1 MILSIIPTGP
11 VRPGVVGKPLRRL
24 QISASRVP
32 PSRCVAPASSGV
44 VRPLAGS
51 VGVSVLVSEGEPVV
65 TPATTSICKSTAES
79 VVVVAVVVL
88 SIVVLSVVVAIVVLA
103 VVVLAVIVLA
113 VVVAVV
119 VAIVVAIV
127 LAVVVTA
134 TSTVVGS
141 PPKEEPFIP
150 SVLPL
155 HRLPSPP
162 ASVASAG
169 SPTREEEPG
178 LAILGLAFA
187 TFPARVAIIEVAVVE
202 GTANCRTKDSSTK
215 SSQASAHQ
223 TPVQGVVAGE
233 KPRVCVQ
240 GTQRELLRRRRR
252 RGRSRTTK
260 VCLSQGKR
268 ADGNQH

>member
-1 MILSIIPTGP
+1 LIPSKKSILSIIPTGR

-113 VVVAVV
+113 VVVA
-119 VAIVVAIV
+119 IVVAIV

-202 GTANCRTKDSSTK
+202 GTANYIMGCYHSASS
-215 SSQASAHQ
+215 
-223 TPVQGVVAGE
+223 
-233 KPRVCVQ
+233 
-240 GTQRELLRRRRR
+240 
-252 RGRSRTTK
+252 
-260 VCLSQGKR
+260 
-268 ADGNQH
+268 

>member
-1 MILSIIPTGP
+1 
-11 VRPGVVGKPLRRL
+11 L

-32 PSRCVAPASSGV
+32 PSCCVAPASSGV

-103 VVVLAVIVLA
+103 VIVLA
-113 VVVAVV
+113 VVIAVV

-215 SSQASAHQ
+215 SPQAGAHQ
-223 TPVQGVVAGE
+223 TPVQGVVARE